1 MKRKVIGA
9 IAIVATG
16 ILAVGINEGYKV
28 LTLDPVDMELNR
40 KTCIHVVNKS
50 ALDFAKTNQYELSEK
65 AERKLKLV
73 ISQQCKVSVYQA
85 NGESV
90 REPKA
95 LKVAGS
101 MFIDGLDYEEAATV
115 RYGKRRA
122 EFTGGVIGAMGVKE
136 ITSWIENWQD
146 QTK

>member
-1 MKRKVIGA
+1 MKRRVIGA

-40 KTCIHVVNKS
+40 KTCIHAVNKS

-85 NGESV
+85 NGEIV
-90 REPKA
+90 REPKT

>member
-16 ILAVGINEGYKV
+16 ILTFGINEGYKV
-28 LTLDPVDMELNR
+28 LALDPVDMELNR
-40 KTCIHVVNKS
+40 KTCIYVVNKS

-90 REPKA
+90 MEPKT

-122 EFTGGVIGAMGVKE
+122 EFTGGVVGAMGVKE

-146 QTK
+146 QNK

>member
-1 MKRKVIGA
+1 MKKEIIGA
-9 IAIVATG
+9 AAIVLSGVIAWHVPNV
-16 ILAVGINEGYKV
+16 IEHFRA
-28 LTLDPVDMELNR
+28 DQVDMELNR
-40 KTCIHVVNKS
+40 KACIQASNRS
-50 ALDFAKTNQYELSEK
+50 ALDFANTNHYEFSEK

-73 ISQQCKVSVYQA
+73 ISQQCKVSVYRA

-90 REPKA
+90 NEPKA

-146 QTK
+146 QNK

>member
-1 MKRKVIGA
+1 MKKEIIGA
-9 IAIVATG
+9 AAIVLSGVIAWYAPSV
-16 ILAVGINEGYKV
+16 IDHFRA
-28 LTLDPVDMELNR
+28 DPVDMELNR
-40 KTCIHVVNKS
+40 KACIQAVNKS
-50 ALDFAKTNQYELSEK
+50 ALDFANTNHYELSEK

-73 ISQQCKVSVYQA
+73 ISQQCKVSVYRA

-90 REPKA
+90 NEPKT

-101 MFIDGLDYEEAATV
+101 MFIDGLDYEESATV
-115 RYGKRRA
+115 KYGKRRA

-146 QTK
+146 QNK

>member
-90 REPKA
+90 REPKT

>member
-101 MFIDGLDYEEAATV
+101 MFIDGLDYEKAATV

>member
-1 MKRKVIGA
+1 MKKEIIGA
-9 IAIVATG
+9 AAIVLSGVIAWHVPNV
-16 ILAVGINEGYKV
+16 IDHFRS
-28 LTLDPVDMELNR
+28 DPVDMELNR
-40 KTCIHVVNKS
+40 KACIQVVNKS
-50 ALDFAKTNQYELSEK
+50 ALDFVEANQYELSEK

-73 ISQQCKVSVYQA
+73 ISQQCKVSVYKA

-90 REPKA
+90 NEPKT

-122 EFTGGVIGAMGVKE
+122 EFTGGVVGAMGVKE

-146 QTK
+146 QNK

>member
-1 MKRKVIGA
+1 MKKEIVGA
-9 IAIVATG
+9 AAIVISGVIAWHVPNV
-16 ILAVGINEGYKV
+16 IDRFKA
-28 LTLDPVDMELNR
+28 DPVDIELNR
-40 KTCIHVVNKS
+40 KACIQAVNKS
-50 ALDFAKTNQYELSEK
+50 ALDFVEANQYELSEK

-73 ISQQCKVSVYQA
+73 ISQQCKVSVYKA
-85 NGESV
+85 NGKSV
-90 REPKA
+90 NEPKT

-122 EFTGGVIGAMGVKE
+122 EFTGGVVGAMGAKE

>member
-1 MKRKVIGA
+1 MKKEIIGAAAILLSGVIGWQA
-9 IAIVATG
+9 PNV
-16 ILAVGINEGYKV
+16 INRFRS
-28 LTLDPVDMELNR
+28 DPVDMELNR
-40 KTCIHVVNKS
+40 KTCIQVVNKS
-50 ALDFAKTNQYELSEK
+50 AIDFAKTNQYELSEK

-90 REPKA
+90 REPKT